1 MSKFKL
7 NELVWAKYDLYPWW
21 PAVIKKEVDEQSYEI
36 LFCGD
41 DAKAVIPKKQIAKWE
56 KNFDVFTSKIQDK
69 DLLFSIGIA
78 LKLQEGIFDFKD
90 HVEFIRKSNKEEIVN
105 EMVEFLNFNQSQID
119 NLRKPKNNN
128 TFLKRKR
135 ALDSDNNNLQSITSN
150 KQPKRSASLFDN
162 VIRSL
167 SSHVEE
173 LTKSFS
179 IINELKGR
187 ISSKL
192 SKCNKE
198 TTVIHPDNISSLSN
212 LLTLTSNNNKNY
224 NELISPY
231 LKCFQFKTKRNDPS
245 SLYTNILNIKTYY
258 NKESYESEI
267 HKYEPIHSLYCNIL
281 LGIKYKEVQIK
292 DDKINKNL
300 PSLEVFIDSM
310 KNNKHIIYQ
319 GFMFNRIELTNKY
332 TKFQLRKKVREG
344 LKETMQSIFNYI
356 DISFIDVMTGG
367 LDTLCFKMDKQITNE
382 YLYNINAIMNVIN
395 AYIFKNKNKMM
406 QERIY
411 DLLLDF

>member
-21 PAVIKKEVDEQSYEI
+21 PAVIKRESDEHSYEI

-41 DAKAVIPKKQIAKWE
+41 DAKAIIPKKQIAKWE
-56 KNFDVFTSKIQDK
+56 KNFDIFTSKIQDK

-90 HVEFIRKSNKEEIVN
+90 HVDFIRKSNKDEIVT

-119 NLRKPKNNN
+119 NLSKPKNSN

-135 ALDSDNNNLQSITSN
+135 ALDSDLLSSN
-150 KQPKRSASLFDN
+150 KQPKRSVSLFDN
-162 VIRSL
+162 VLRSL
-167 SSHVEE
+167 STHVDE
-173 LTKSFS
+173 LKKSFS

-192 SKCNKE
+192 SKCSKD
-198 TTVIHPDNISSLSN
+198 TVVIHPDNISSLSN
-212 LLTLTSNNNKNY
+212 LLTLTSNNDKND

-245 SLYTNILNIKTYY
+245 SLYTNILNIKNCY
-258 NKESYESEI
+258 NKERYDNEI
-267 HKYEPIHSLYCNIL
+267 RKYEKIHLLYCDIL
-281 LGIKYKEVQIK
+281 SNLKYKEVQGR
-292 DDKINKNL
+292 DVNANL
-300 PSLEVFIDSM
+300 PSLEIFIDCM
-310 KNNKHIIYQ
+310 KNNKHVMYQ

-332 TKFQLRKKVREG
+332 TKFHLRKKVRDG
-344 LKETMQSIFNYI
+344 MKEILFSMFNYI
-356 DISFIDVMTGG
+356 EMSFIDVMVGG
-367 LDTLCFKMDKQITNE
+367 IDTLCFKMDKQVTSE
-382 YLYNINAIMNVIN
+382 YIYNINAVMNVIN
-395 AYIFKNKNKMM
+395 AFIFKNRNEMM
-406 QERIY
+406 QERVY
-411 DLLLDF
+411 DLSLDF